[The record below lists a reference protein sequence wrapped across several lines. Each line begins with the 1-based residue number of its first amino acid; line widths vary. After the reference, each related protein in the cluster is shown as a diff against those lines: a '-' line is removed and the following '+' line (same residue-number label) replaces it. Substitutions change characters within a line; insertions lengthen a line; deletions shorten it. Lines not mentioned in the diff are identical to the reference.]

1 MASGT
6 KGKLKALEIERIN
19 KRILARQKAQALAS
33 NRENVIKAVCTALGW
48 SKLEPFAENMLNTA
62 LNGGLVDIDKLVKD
76 LADWQKAQT
85 ETPTEEVT
93 ETENQTEVTEV
104 TETETET
111 EVNNG

>member
-6 KGKLKALEIERIN
+6 KGKLKALEIERIK
-19 KRILARQKAQALAS
+19 KRIIAREKQKALAN

-62 LNGGLVDIDKLVKD
+62 LNGGLVDVKQLVAD
-76 LADWQKAQT
+76 LAEWQKQQT
-85 ETPTEEVT
+85 EVPTEEVT
-93 ETENQTEVTEV
+93 ENQTEV